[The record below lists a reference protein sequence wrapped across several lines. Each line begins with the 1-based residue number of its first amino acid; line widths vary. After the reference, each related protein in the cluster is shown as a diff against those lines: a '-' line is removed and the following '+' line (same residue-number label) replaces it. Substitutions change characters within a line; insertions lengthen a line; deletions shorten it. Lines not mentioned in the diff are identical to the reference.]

1 MKERPIL
8 FNGDM
13 VRAIQAGRKTQTR
26 RVVKPEGAVHITP
39 FVGSDNKRT
48 GEYGWHSSEYL
59 ISKHIFCPYGQP
71 GDRLWVRERCK
82 YEDTFYKG
90 NDLRE
95 GCFRARIVYYAD
107 NSIIERD
114 VDVDHWSCACEMNT
128 AKWHPS
134 IHMPRWASRITLEVT
149 DVRVQRLQEISRQDA
164 LAEGIFSHPHNWR
177 CMDYPYPDIAYQ
189 PVEGSEYR
197 YTSPRDAFK
206 DLWASIKGTWDE
218 NPWVWAVSF
227 KEVAP

>member
-13 VRAIQAGRKTQTR
+13 VRAILAGRKTQTR

-82 YEDTFYKG
+82 YEDIFYKG

-95 GCFRARIVYYAD
+95 GCFRARIEYYAD

-114 VDVDHWSCACEMNT
+114 VDVEHWSCACEMNT
-128 AKWHPS
+128 DKWHPS

-149 DVRVQRLQEISRQDA
+149 DVRVQRLQEISEEDA
-164 LAEGIFSHPHNWR
+164 LAEGVETVGRDPDGAVLYRDYFSD
-177 CMDYPYPDIAYQ
+177 DYAWSAGESFISLWHTLH
-189 PVEGSEYR
+189 G
-197 YTSPRDAFK
+197 FK
-206 DLWASIKGTWDE
+206 GPNAWSF
-218 NPWVWAVSF
+218 NPWVWAMSF
-227 KEVAP
+227 KVV